1 MQVIHHHLGTCL
13 LLLIRKAIIG
23 AAHPCTKA
31 MTDRAHFV
39 ISMADTY
46 PCRAPAQKLL
56 SPASLLTSARRD
68 GARPRPRRRRRPP
81 PLLSLRVLLL
91 HHRSSHP
98 GRSPSSKLS
107 DVRLDLPSSSR
118 ARHRGPRRRALGD
131 HAAGQGVAGA

>member
-1 MQVIHHHLGTCL
+1 
-13 LLLIRKAIIG
+13 
-23 AAHPCTKA
+23 

-39 ISMADTY
+39 IWPT
-46 PCRAPAQKLL
+46 PIHVEHRPRNGL
-56 SPASLLTSARRD
+56 SSYFLARRD
-68 GARPRPRRRRRPP
+68 VARPRRRRRPP
-81 PLLSLRVLLL
+81 PVLSRVLLL
-91 HHRSSHP
+91 HHRSSPP

>member
-1 MQVIHHHLGTCL
+1 
-13 LLLIRKAIIG
+13 
-23 AAHPCTKA
+23 

-56 SPASLLTSARRD
+56 SPALLRSCLSSYFLARRD
-68 GARPRPRRRRRPP
+68 VARPRRRRRPP
-81 PLLSLRVLLL
+81 PVLSLRVLLL